1 MTLKNDEKSEEELT
15 CQNWHNEFDEFWLLE
30 HSNVSKIYTLMGYFW
45 PKYIM
50 FELRKYKR
58 VTFDGIQ
65 NWYKI

>member
-15 CQNWHNEFDEFWLLE
+15 CQNWNNKFDEFWLLE
-30 HSNVSKIYTLMGYFW
+30 HSNVSKIYTSMGYFW

-65 NWYKI
+65 DWYKI